1 MRLTA
6 DTLLPWRSLV
16 RFIARALGLEAESQV
31 HVSEVRGARRAGGVL
46 VRFRVLA
53 PPLDPGA
60 AARYER
66 RVADLAAAGRF
77 SEALPVSS
85 VRREE
90 EAAPA
95 TGDAEPAFG
104 VASGLGVATISA
116 GVFALLLLYLWHRR
130 RKRRA
135 MTLPL
140 AGAPS
145 NVSAGPSFGL
155 AGLAQPVSRAVAPG
169 ARPYFVPPLPR
180 LPVARRDALELFK
193 PCAPSLTAPAGSGYS
208 TKSRSRTGSLRAWG
222 QDLPTRPGDS
232 ELDDMCVVCL
242 DAPQDAVIV
251 HNDANSST
259 HQVVCSPCAHRLLTS
274 GTPNSRLCPMCRA
287 PILGVYPAARC
298 TKAQFLASIG
308 RAPTGC

>member
-1 MRLTA
+1 
-6 DTLLPWRSLV
+6 V

-31 HVSEVRGARRAGGVL
+31 HMAEVHGARRAGGVL

-60 AARYER
+60 AALYER

-95 TGDAEPAFG
+95 TVAAEPAFG

-116 GVFALLLLYLWHRR
+116 GVCALVLLYLWHRR
-130 RKRRA
+130 RKRRT

-140 AGAPS
+140 AGVPS
-145 NVSAGPSFGL
+145 NVSAGLSLGL

-193 PCAPSLTAPAGSGYS
+193 PCAPSLTAPAGSGSS

-222 QDLPTRPGDS
+222 QDVPTRPGDS

-274 GTPNSRLCPMCRA
+274 GAPNSRLCPMCRA
-287 PILGVYPAARC
+287 PILGVYPAAQC